1 MHDYWHLFLGAL
13 FLRRES
19 YEYQR
24 DRTRPFAHGLTFV
37 VIIGLLVA
45 VAGILGAGLR
55 YASLPN
61 SDAIQNIVLKHLQA
75 MPFYGDMT
83 TAAQAQFLSTYNQ
96 IWNNFGGAFFGYPT
110 TSAGL
115 AQLLVTIV
123 TTPLSLVVG
132 WLVYSV
138 LVHLVARG
146 VNKQVSLAEGMGT
159 LALATS
165 PQLLTV
171 LDVFPGVMATSAV
184 ITLWSL
190 ILSTFA
196 VRTTYRT
203 STGRAIFAALFP
215 LLLFLIPAF
224 LLLCCG
230 LFALAGA
237 AGGRR

>member
-1 MHDYWHLFLGAL
+1 MRDYWHLFLGAL

-24 DRTRPFAHGLTFV
+24 DRMRPFAHGLTFV
-37 VIIGLLVA
+37 VLIGLLVA
-45 VAGILGAGLR
+45 VAGILGAALR
-55 YASLPN
+55 YASFPN
-61 SDAIQNIVLKHLQA
+61 SDAIENIVLKHLQA
-75 MPFYGDMT
+75 MPFYADLSSV
-83 TAAQAQFLSTYNQ
+83 AQTRFLDGYAET
-96 IWNNFGGAFFGYPT
+96 WNRLGSVFLGYPT
-110 TSAGL
+110 SSGGL
-115 AQLLVTIV
+115 AQLLLTIV
-123 TTPLSLVVG
+123 TTPLSLVIG
-132 WLVYSV
+132 WLIYSA

-171 LDVFPGVMATSAV
+171 LDIFPGVMVTGAV

-190 ILSTFA
+190 ICSTFA
-196 VRTTYRT
+196 VRTTYHT

-215 LLLFLIPAF
+215 VVLFLLSAL